1 VKNSRLTGP
10 IKIVGTGL
18 IGTSI
23 GLALKSKGLEV
34 LLEDTS
40 PAVLNLAIDFGAGS
54 KFQRGT
60 EPELVVV
67 CTPPDVTAQ
76 VIAAELKAHPKATV
90 TDVASVKGTVL
101 TALQQQGLGLTNY
114 VGSHPMAGR
123 EQTGALAGRGD
134 LFIGRPWVMTPN
146 KESSKESI
154 LLVEALANDVGASLV
169 SMDPNEHDRAVAL
182 VSHAPQ
188 IVSSLLAARLASADS
203 SDVSLAG
210 QGLRDTTR
218 IAASD
223 PKLWMQILSANSHQ
237 VSDILRSVRDDLDQ
251 ILEALQDTSKPGSLT
266 SIGKLLESGN
276 QGVSKIPGKHGASA
290 TKYAKVTVMIDDK
303 PGELARLLTEIG
315 QIGINLEDLTLEH
328 ATGAQVGLP
337 ELYVLPSSEAE
348 LVSALTGR
356 GWKIVG

>member
-1 VKNSRLTGP
+1 MKDSRLTGP

-23 GLALKSKGLEV
+23 GLALRSKGLEV
-34 LLEDTS
+34 FLEDSS
-40 PAVLNLAIDFGAGS
+40 PAVLNLAIDFGAG
-54 KFQRGT
+54 KKYEAGL
-60 EPELVVV
+60 EPQLVIV

-76 VIAAELKAHPKATV
+76 VIAGELLAHEAATV

-101 TALQQQGLGLTNY
+101 TALQQQGVELTNY

-123 EQTGALAGRGD
+123 EQTGVLAGRGD
-134 LFIGRPWVMTPN
+134 LFTGRPWVITPSTDSSR
-146 KESSKESI
+146 ESV
-154 LLVEALANDVGASLV
+154 LLVESLAHDLGATIV
-169 SMDPNEHDRAVAL
+169 SMDPLEHDKAVAL

-188 IVSSLLAARLASADS
+188 IVSSLLAARLAGADRA
-203 SDVSLAG
+203 DVSLAG

-223 PKLWMQILSANSHQ
+223 PNLWMQILSANSTQ
-237 VSDILRSVRDDLDQ
+237 VSNVLRSVRDDLDQ
-251 ILEALQDTSKPGSLT
+251 ILDALTDTSKPGALT

-276 QGVSKIPGKHGASA
+276 QGVAKIPGKHGSSA

-337 ELYVLPSSEAE
+337 EIYVLPSSEAE
-348 LVSALTGR
+348 LVSALTKR

>member
-1 VKNSRLTGP
+1 MKDSRLTGP

-23 GLALKSKGLEV
+23 GLALKSKGLEI
-34 LLEDTS
+34 LLEDAS
-40 PAVLNLAIDFGAGS
+40 PAVLNLAIDFGAGD
-54 KFQRGT
+54 KFESGI
-60 EPELVVV
+60 EPELVIV

-76 VIAAELKAHPKATV
+76 VVAAELKAHPGATV

-101 TALQQQGLGLTNY
+101 TALKQQEIELANY

-134 LFIGRPWVMTPN
+134 LFIGRPWVITPN
-146 KESSKESI
+146 GESSKDSI
-154 LLVEALANDVGASLV
+154 LLVESLAHDLGASIV
-169 SMDPNEHDRAVAL
+169 AMDPIEHDRAVAL

-203 SDVSLAG
+203 SEVSLAG

-223 PKLWMQILSANSHQ
+223 PKLWMQILSANSKQ
-237 VSDILRSVRDDLDQ
+237 VSDVLRNVRDDLDQ
-251 ILEALQDTSKPGSLT
+251 VLEALQDTAKPGSLT
-266 SIGKLLESGN
+266 NIGKLLESGN
-276 QGVSKIPGKHGASA
+276 QGVAKIPGKHGSSA
-290 TKYAKVTVMIDDK
+290 TKYSKVTVMIDDK

-348 LVSALTGR
+348 LVEQLTER

>member
-1 VKNSRLTGP
+1 MTESRLTGP

-23 GLALKSKGLEV
+23 GLALRSKGLEV
-34 LLEDTS
+34 LLEDAS
-40 PAVLNLAIDFGAGS
+40 PAVLSLAVDFGAGS
-54 KFQRGT
+54 KFQSGI
-60 EPELVVV
+60 EPQLVVV

-76 VIAAELKAHPKATV
+76 VIASELLTHQKATV

-101 TALQQQGLGLTNY
+101 TALKKQGIELSNY

-134 LFIGRPWVMTPN
+134 LFTGRPWVITPN
-146 KESSKESI
+146 EESSKDSVS
-154 LLVEALANDVGASLV
+154 LVEALANDLGASVV
-169 SMDPNEHDRAVAL
+169 SMDPFEHDRAVAL

-188 IVSSLLAARLASADS
+188 ILSSLLAARLASAAS
-203 SDVSLAG
+203 ADVSLAG

-223 PKLWMQILSANSHQ
+223 PKLWMQILSANSSE
-237 VSDILRSVRDDLDQ
+237 VSDVLKNVRDDLDQ
-251 ILEALQDTSKPGSLT
+251 ILEALQDTTKPGSLT

-276 QGVSKIPGKHGASA
+276 LGVAKIPGKHGSSA
-290 TKYAKVTVMIDDK
+290 TEYAKVTVMIDDK

-315 QIGINLEDLTLEH
+315 EIGINLEDLTLEH

-337 ELYVLPSSEAE
+337 ELFVLPKSEAE
-348 LVSALTGR
+348 LVKSLSQR

>member
-1 VKNSRLTGP
+1 MKDSRLTGP

-23 GLALKSKGLEV
+23 GLALKSKGLDV
-34 LLEDTS
+34 FLDDSS
-40 PAVLNLAIDFGAGS
+40 PAVLDLAIDFGAG
-54 KFQRGT
+54 KKYEAGV
-60 EPELVVV
+60 EPELVIV
-67 CTPPDVTAQ
+67 CTPPDVTAL
-76 VIAAELKAHPKATV
+76 VIAKELLAHPAATV

-101 TALQQQGLGLTNY
+101 TALQQQGIALTNY

-134 LFIGRPWVMTPN
+134 LFIGRPWVITP
-146 KESSKESI
+146 SKESTNAAV
-154 LLVEALANDVGASLV
+154 LKVESLAHDLGATVV
-169 SMDPNEHDRAVAL
+169 SMDPLEHDKAVAL

-203 SDVSLAG
+203 ADVSLAG

-223 PKLWMQILSANSHQ
+223 PKLWMQILSANSQQ
-237 VSDILRSVRDDLDQ
+237 VSAVLKQVRNDLDQ
-251 ILEALQDTSKPGSLT
+251 ILEALQDTSKAGSLT

-276 QGVSKIPGKHGASA
+276 QGVSKIPGKHGSSA
-290 TKYAKVTVMIDDK
+290 TQYAKVTVMIDDK

-315 QIGINLEDLTLEH
+315 HIGINLEDLTLEH
-328 ATGAQVGLP
+328 VTGAQVGLP

-348 LVSALTGR
+348 LVSALTER

>member
-1 VKNSRLTGP
+1 MKNSRLTGP

-23 GLALKSKGLEV
+23 GLALKGKGLEV
-34 LLEDTS
+34 LLEDAS

-54 KFQRGT
+54 KFEGSV
-60 EPELVVV
+60 EPELVIV

-76 VIAAELKAHPKATV
+76 VIAKELSAHPAATV

-101 TALQQQGLGLTNY
+101 TALQQQAIELSNY

-123 EQTGALAGRGD
+123 EQTGALAGRAD
-134 LFIGRPWVMTPN
+134 LFIGRPWVITPN
-146 KESSKESI
+146 KSSSKESI
-154 LLVEALANDVGASLV
+154 LLVESLAHDLGATKV
-169 SMDPNEHDRAVAL
+169 SMDPLEHDKAVAL

-188 IVSSLLAARLASADS
+188 IISSLLAARLASADTA
-203 SDVSLAG
+203 DVSLAG

-223 PKLWMQILSANSHQ
+223 PKLWMQILSANSDQ
-237 VSDILRSVRDDLDQ
+237 VSVVLKHVRNDLDQ

-276 QGVSKIPGKHGASA
+276 QGVSKIPGKHGSSA

-337 ELYVLPSSEAE
+337 ELYVLPTSEAE
-348 LVSALTGR
+348 LVTALTQR

>member
-1 VKNSRLTGP
+1 VKDSRLTGP

-23 GLALKSKGLEV
+23 GLALRSKGLEV
-34 LLEDTS
+34 LLEDSS
-40 PAVLNLAIDFGAGS
+40 PAVLSLAIDFGAGT
-54 KFQRGT
+54 KFQSGT
-60 EPELVVV
+60 EPELVIV
-67 CTPPDVTAQ
+67 CTPPDVTAL
-76 VIAAELKAHPKATV
+76 VVAAELKAHPGTTV

-101 TALQQQGLGLTNY
+101 TALKQQGVELSSY

-134 LFIGRPWVMTPN
+134 LFTGRPWVITPN
-146 KESSKESI
+146 KESSKESV
-154 LLVEALANDVGASLV
+154 LLVESLAHDLGASIV
-169 SMDPNEHDRAVAL
+169 SMDPLEHDRAVAL

-188 IVSSLLAARLASADS
+188 IVSSLLAARLASADN

-223 PKLWMQILSANSHQ
+223 PKLWMQILSANSQQ
-237 VSDILRSVRDDLDQ
+237 VSDVLKNVRNDLNQ
-251 ILEALQDTSKPGSLT
+251 ILEALEDTSKPGSLT

-276 QGVSKIPGKHGASA
+276 QGVAKIPGKHGSSA

-303 PGELARLLTEIG
+303 PGELARLLTEVG

-348 LVSALTGR
+348 LVAALTKR

>member
-1 VKNSRLTGP
+1 VKDSRLTGP

-34 LLEDTS
+34 LLEDSS
-40 PAVLNLAIDFGAGS
+40 PAVLNLAIDFGAGT
-54 KFQRGT
+54 KFQSGT
-60 EPELVVV
+60 DPELVIV

-76 VIAAELKAHPKATV
+76 VVAAELREHPRATV

-101 TALQQQGLGLTNY
+101 NALQQQGIDLTNY

-134 LFIGRPWVMTPN
+134 LFIGRPWVITPN
-146 KESSKESI
+146 KESSKDSMLAVES
-154 LLVEALANDVGASLV
+154 LGLDLGASIV
-169 SMDPNEHDRAVAL
+169 SMDPFEHDRAVAL

-203 SDVSLAG
+203 SEVSLAG

-223 PKLWMQILSANSHQ
+223 PKLWMQILSANSQQ
-237 VSDILRSVRDDLDQ
+237 VSDVLKSVRNDLDQ
-251 ILEALQDTSKPGSLT
+251 ILEALQDPAKPGSLT

-276 QGVSKIPGKHGASA
+276 LGVAKIPGKHGSSA

-303 PGELARLLTEIG
+303 PGELARLLTEVG

-337 ELYVLPSSEAE
+337 ELFVLPSSEAE
-348 LVSALTGR
+348 LEAELLAR

>member
-1 VKNSRLTGP
+1 MKESRLTGP
-10 IKIVGTGL
+10 IKIIGTGL

-34 LLEDTS
+34 LLEDAS

-54 KFQRGT
+54 KFEPGI

-76 VIAAELKAHPKATV
+76 VIAAQLKAHPNATV

-101 TALQQQGLGLTNY
+101 TALESQEAEISNY

-134 LFIGRPWVMTPN
+134 LFIGRPWVITPN
-146 KESSKESI
+146 KESTKDSI
-154 LLVEALANDVGASLV
+154 LVVESLAHDLGASIV
-169 SMDPNEHDRAVAL
+169 SMDPIEHDRAVAL
-182 VSHAPQ
+182 VSHTPQ

-203 SDVSLAG
+203 SEVSLAG

-223 PKLWMQILSANSHQ
+223 PKLWMQILSANSQQ
-237 VSDILRSVRDDLDQ
+237 VSDVLRSVRDDLDQ
-251 ILEALQDTSKPGSLT
+251 ILEALQDTSKPGALT

-276 QGVSKIPGKHGASA
+276 QGVSKIPGKHGSSA
-290 TKYAKVTVMIDDK
+290 TEYSKVTVMIDDK

-337 ELYVLPSSEAE
+337 ELYVLPSSETK
-348 LVSALTGR
+348 LVAALTER

>member
-1 VKNSRLTGP
+1 VKDSRLTGP

-23 GLALKSKGLEV
+23 GLALGSKGLEV
-34 LLEDTS
+34 FLEDSS
-40 PAVLNLAIDFGAGS
+40 PAVLNLAIDFGAG
-54 KFQRGT
+54 KKCEAGL
-60 EPELVVV
+60 EPQLVIV

-76 VIAAELKAHPKATV
+76 VIAGELLAHEAATV

-101 TALQQQGLGLTNY
+101 TALQQQGVELTNY

-123 EQTGALAGRGD
+123 EQTGVLAGRGD
-134 LFIGRPWVMTPN
+134 LFTGRPWVITPS
-146 KESSKESI
+146 KDSSRESV
-154 LLVEALANDVGASLV
+154 LLVESLAHDLGATIV
-169 SMDPNEHDRAVAL
+169 SMDPLEHDKAVAL

-188 IVSSLLAARLASADS
+188 IVSSLLAARLAGADS
-203 SDVSLAG
+203 ADVSLAG

-223 PKLWMQILSANSHQ
+223 PNLWMQILSANSAQ
-237 VSDILRSVRDDLDQ
+237 VSDVLRSVRDDLDH
-251 ILEALQDTSKPGSLT
+251 ILDALTDTSKPGALT

-276 QGVSKIPGKHGASA
+276 QGVAKIPGKHGSSA

-337 ELYVLPSSEAE
+337 EIYVLPSSEAE
-348 LVSALTGR
+348 LVSALTKR

>member
-1 VKNSRLTGP
+1 MTETRLTGP

-23 GLALKSKGLEV
+23 GLALKSKGIQV
-34 LLEDTS
+34 LLEDSS

-54 KFQRGT
+54 KFQPGT
-60 EPELVVV
+60 GPELVIV
-67 CTPPDVTAQ
+67 CTPPDVTAE
-76 VIAAELKAHPKATV
+76 VVAAELAAHPNSTV

-101 TALQQQGLGLTNY
+101 TALIQLEVDLANY

-134 LFIGRPWVMTPN
+134 LFIGRPWVITPN
-146 KESSKESI
+146 KQSSKESVM
-154 LLVEALANDVGASLV
+154 LVESLAHDLGASIV
-169 SMDPNEHDRAVAL
+169 TMDPLEHDRAVAL

-188 IVSSLLAARLASADS
+188 IVSSLLAARLATADS
-203 SDVSLAG
+203 ADVSLAG

-223 PKLWMQILSANSHQ
+223 PKLWMQILSANSQQ
-237 VSDILRSVRDDLDQ
+237 VSDVLRNVRDDLDQ
-251 ILEALQDTSKPGSLT
+251 LLDALDDTAKPGSLT
-266 SIGKLLESGN
+266 AIGKLLESGN
-276 QGVSKIPGKHGASA
+276 QGVAKIPGKHGASA
-290 TKYAKVTVMIDDK
+290 TTYAKVTVMIDDK

-337 ELYVLPSSEAE
+337 ELYVLPSAEAE
-348 LVSALTGR
+348 LVSSLTGR

>member
-1 VKNSRLTGP
+1 MKDSRLTGP

-23 GLALKSKGLEV
+23 ALALKSKGLEV
-34 LLEDTS
+34 LLDDSS
-40 PAVLNLAIDFGAGS
+40 PAVLNLAIDFGAG
-54 KFQRGT
+54 KKYQTGV
-60 EPELVVV
+60 EPQLVIV

-76 VIAAELKAHPKATV
+76 VIGAQLLAHPTATV

-101 TALQQQGLGLTNY
+101 TALQQQRIELANY

-134 LFIGRPWVMTPN
+134 LFIGRPWVITPN
-146 KESSKESI
+146 PASKNTAVLAVES
-154 LLVEALANDVGASLV
+154 LAHDLGATIV
-169 SMDPNEHDRAVAL
+169 SMDPLEHDKAVAL

-188 IVSSLLAARLASADS
+188 IVSSLLAARLTSANN

-223 PKLWMQILSANSHQ
+223 PKLWIQILSANSTQ
-237 VSDILRSVRDDLDQ
+237 VSDVLGNIRDDLDQ
-251 ILEALQDTSKPGSLT
+251 ILEALQDTSRPGSLT

-276 QGVSKIPGKHGASA
+276 QGVSKIPGKHGSSA

-348 LVSALTGR
+348 LVSALTER